1 VTKTFSFLLG
11 LCFMALA
18 GQGAM
23 AAEEANAPTQWIPAD
38 AMVAVELFQPKAL
51 LSPFGDG
58 KSAAAFAALPGV
70 GKRKARPGYEKFMGV
85 VKYLETQLGADWP
98 TALTKMT
105 GGGLAF
111 ALRPQQQ
118 MVLVADAEDERM
130 LMQLHEFLWKAA
142 SAKKNSGSES
152 GQASSQQVDGVMAWS
167 LGPKEAHTIIGKRL
181 VLSSGFSELQTALAF
196 RSKSGGASLAA
207 TPAYQAARRAVGP
220 DAAGMIFVNM
230 AALKQ
235 APGIAKAL
243 QPKESNPLVALLFAG
258 IAESAG
264 ASNWLAIG
272 LRAQEKEDSLALQVV
287 TDGAKPDPKGAAAFA
302 LPAKREEGALPNLAV
317 PRQIAGLSLYR
328 DLRRFYAAKDQLFPE
343 RTSGLIF
350 FENMMGIFFSG
361 RDMTDDVFAQARP
374 EIRLV
379 VANQQYDPAVGT
391 PSPQIPAFA
400 LVLQMRNPAQF
411 REVMEEAWQ
420 KSIGLASFTR
430 GQKAEPGFVIDRPVH
445 WTTKYSVAKFSST
458 GVKDR
463 SKLDVRFNFSPS
475 LAMPGNHL
483 ILSSTEQLTCDL
495 MDALG
500 RESKQP
506 PAPLAQTHSL
516 LEANGDRLAAALLA
530 NRESMVRQN
539 MLKSGGAGEADS
551 TGIDALIAFTEFVE
565 QLRLSFSAESGL
577 NQAKLELKFKWPGQ
591 KMAEAR

>member
-1 VTKTFSFLLG
+1 MGVCLA
-11 LCFMALA
+11 ALA
-18 GQGAM
+18 GRGAM
-23 AAEEANAPTQWIPAD
+23 AAEATGAPTQWIPAD
-38 AMVAVELFQPKAL
+38 AVLAVELFQPKAL
-51 LSPFGDG
+51 LAPFGDG
-58 KSAAAFAALPGV
+58 KAAAAFAAMPGA
-70 GKRKARPGYEKFMGV
+70 GKRKAQPGFEKFMGV
-85 VKYLETQLGADWP
+85 VKYLESQLGADWP
-98 TALTKMT
+98 TALGKMA
-105 GGGLAF
+105 GGGAAF
-111 ALRPQQQ
+111 ALRPRQE
-118 MVLVADAEDERM
+118 VVFIADAEDVEM
-130 LMQLHEFLWKAA
+130 LKQLHEFLWNAA
-142 SAKKNSGSES
+142 SGNKSG
-152 GQASSQQVDGVMAWS
+152 GASSREVDGATAWS

-181 VLSSGFSELQTALAF
+181 VASGGFDGLQSALAF
-196 RSKSGGASLAA
+196 RSKAGGANLAA

-258 IAESAG
+258 IAESVG

-272 LRAQEKEDSLALQVV
+272 LRVQEKEDCLALQVV
-287 TDGAKPDPKGAAAFA
+287 TDGAKLDPKGPAAFA
-302 LPAKREEGALPNLAV
+302 LPAKRDEGALPNLTV

-328 DLRRFYAAKDQLFPE
+328 DLRRFYGAKDQLFPE

-350 FENMMGIFFSG
+350 FENMMGIFFCG
-361 RDMTDDVFAQARP
+361 RDMTDDVLAQAQP

-391 PSPQIPAFA
+391 PAPQIPAFA
-400 LVLQMRNPAQF
+400 LVLKQRDPAQF

-420 KSIGLASFTR
+420 KAVGLASFTR

-445 WTTKYSVAKFSST
+445 WTTKYSVARFSTT

-475 LAMPGNHL
+475 LAMPGNHI
-483 ILSSTEQLTCDL
+483 ILSSTEQLACDL
-495 MDALG
+495 IDALG
-500 RESKQP
+500 REAKQP

-516 LEANGDRLAAALLA
+516 LEAKGERVSAALLA
-530 NRESMVRQN
+530 NRDNILRQN
-539 MLKSGGAGEADS
+539 MLKKGGGDGDAGGFDTA
-551 TGIDALIAFTEFVE
+551 IMIAEFIE
-565 QLRLSFSAESGL
+565 QLRLTFSAESGL

-591 KMAEAR
+591 KVAETR

>member
-1 VTKTFSFLLG
+1 MAKTSSFLLG
-11 LCFMALA
+11 LCLAALA
-18 GQGAM
+18 GRCAM
-23 AAEEANAPTQWIPAD
+23 AAQEANAPTQWIPAD
-38 AMVAVELFQPKAL
+38 AVLAVELFHPKAL
-51 LSPFGDG
+51 LAPFGDG
-58 KSAAAFAALPGV
+58 KAAAAFAALPGA
-70 GKRKARPGYEKFMGV
+70 GRRKAQPGFEKFMGV
-85 VKYLETQLGADWP
+85 VKYLESELGTDWP
-98 TALTKMT
+98 TGLGKMT
-105 GGGLAF
+105 GGGAAF

-118 MVLVADAEDERM
+118 VVFIADAVDERM
-130 LMQLHEFLWKAA
+130 LTQLHEFLWKAA

-152 GQASSQQVDGVMAWS
+152 SQASSQQMDGVTAWS

-181 VLSSGFSELQTALAF
+181 VVSSGFDGLQTALAF
-196 RSKSGGASLAA
+196 RSKSGGTSLAA
-207 TPAYQAARRAVGP
+207 TPAYQAAKRAVGP
-220 DAAGMIFVNM
+220 DAAGMIFINM

-258 IAESAG
+258 IAESVG

-272 LRAQEKEDSLALQVV
+272 LRVQETEDCLALQVV
-287 TDGAKPDPKGAAAFA
+287 TDGAKLDAKGPAAFA
-302 LPAKREEGALPNLAV
+302 LPAKREEGALPNLSV
-317 PRQIAGLSLYR
+317 PRQIAALSLYR
-328 DLRRFYAAKDQLFPE
+328 DLRRFYGAKDQLFPE

-374 EIRLV
+374 AIRLV

-400 LVLQMRNPAQF
+400 LVLQMRNPAQV

-445 WTTKYSVAKFSST
+445 WTTKYSVARFSAT

-463 SKLDVRFNFSPS
+463 SKLDTRFNFSPS
-475 LAMPGNHL
+475 LAMPGNYL
-483 ILSSTEQLTCDL
+483 ILSSTEQLACDL
-495 MDALG
+495 IDAVG
-500 RESKQP
+500 REAKQP
-506 PAPLAQTHSL
+506 PAPLAQIHSL
-516 LEANGDRLAAALLA
+516 LEAKGDRVAAALLA
-530 NRESMVRQN
+530 NRENMVRQN
-539 MLKSGGAGEADS
+539 MLKSGGSDGDAG
-551 TGIDALIAFTEFVE
+551 GIDALITFTEFVE
-565 QLRLSFSAESGL
+565 QLRLTFSAESGL

-591 KMAEAR
+591 KVAEAR

>member
-1 VTKTFSFLLG
+1 MTGQSAV
-11 LCFMALA
+11 AA
-18 GQGAM
+18 GD
-23 AAEEANAPTQWIPAD
+23 ANASTQWIPAD
-38 AMVAVELFQPKAL
+38 AVLAVELFQPKAL
-51 LSPFGDG
+51 LAPFGDG

-105 GGGLAF
+105 GGGAAF

-118 MVLVADAEDERM
+118 VVFIADAEDVQM
-130 LMQLHEFLWKAA
+130 LTQLQDFLWKAA
-142 SAKKNSGSES
+142 SGNKSGT
-152 GQASSQQVDGVMAWS
+152 ASSQQVDGVTAWS

-181 VLSSGFSELQTALAF
+181 VLSSGFDGLQTALAF
-196 RSKSGGASLAA
+196 RSKPGGSSLAA
-207 TPAYQAARRAVGP
+207 TPAYQAAKRAVGP
-220 DAAGMIFVNM
+220 DAAGMIFINM
-230 AALKQ
+230 AVLKQ
-235 APGIAKAL
+235 APGLAKAL
-243 QPKESNPLVALLFAG
+243 EPKNGNPLVALLFAG
-258 IAESAG
+258 ITESAG
-264 ASNWLAIG
+264 AANWLALG
-272 LRAQEKEDSLALQVV
+272 LHVNEKEDSLALQVV

-328 DLRRFYAAKDQLFPE
+328 DLRRFYGAKDQLFPE

-350 FENMMGIFFSG
+350 FENMMGIFFCG
-361 RDMTDDVFAQARP
+361 RDMTDDVMAQARP

-420 KSIGLASFTR
+420 KAVGLASFTR
-430 GQKAEPGFVIDRPVH
+430 GQKADPGFVIDRPVH

-475 LAMPGNHL
+475 LAMPGNYL

-495 MDALG
+495 IDAVG
-500 RESKQP
+500 REAKQP

-516 LEANGDRLAAALLA
+516 LEAKGDRVAAALLA
-530 NRESMVRQN
+530 NRDNMVRQN
-539 MLKSGGAGEADS
+539 MLKSGASGEANAA
-551 TGIDALIAFTEFVE
+551 GIDALITFTEFVE
-565 QLRLSFSAESGL
+565 RLRLSFTAESGL
-577 NQAKLELKFKWPGQ
+577 NQARLELKFKWPSPLGQ
-591 KMAEAR
+591 NVAETR

>member
-1 VTKTFSFLLG
+1 
-11 LCFMALA
+11 MA
-18 GQGAM
+18 GRGAM
-23 AAEEANAPTQWIPAD
+23 AAQEAGAPTQWIPAD
-38 AMVAVELFQPKAL
+38 AVLAVELFQPKAL
-51 LSPFGDG
+51 LAPFGDG
-58 KSAAAFAALPGV
+58 KAAAAFAAMPGA
-70 GKRKARPGYEKFMGV
+70 GRRKAQLGFEKFMGV
-85 VKYLETQLGADWP
+85 VKYLESQLGTDWP
-98 TALTKMT
+98 TGLGKMT
-105 GGGLAF
+105 GGGAAF

-118 MVLVADAEDERM
+118 VVFIADAEDVQM
-130 LMQLHEFLWKAA
+130 LTQLHDFLWKAA
-142 SAKKNSGSES
+142 SGNKSG
-152 GQASSQQVDGVMAWS
+152 GTSSQQVDGATAWS

-181 VLSSGFSELQTALAF
+181 VASSGFDGLQTALAF
-196 RSKSGGASLAA
+196 RSKSGGTSLAA

-258 IAESAG
+258 IAESVG

-272 LRAQEKEDSLALQVV
+272 LRVQEKEDCLALQVV
-287 TDGAKPDPKGAAAFA
+287 TDGAKLDAKGPAAFA
-302 LPAKREEGALPNLAV
+302 LPAKREEGALPNLSV
-317 PRQIAGLSLYR
+317 PRQIAALSLYR
-328 DLRRFYAAKDQLFPE
+328 DLRRFYGAKDQLFPE

-379 VANQQYDPAVGT
+379 VANQQYNPAVGT

-400 LVLQMRNPAQF
+400 LVLQLRNPAQF

-445 WTTKYSVAKFSST
+445 WTTKYSVARFSST
-458 GVKDR
+458 GAKDR
-463 SKLDVRFNFSPS
+463 SKLDTRFNFSPS
-475 LAMPGNHL
+475 LAMPGNYL

-495 MDALG
+495 IDAVG
-500 RESKQP
+500 REAKQP

-516 LEANGDRLAAALLA
+516 LEAKGDRVSAALLA
-530 NRESMVRQN
+530 NRDNMVRQN
-539 MLKSGGAGEADS
+539 MLKSGGSDGDAG
-551 TGIDALIAFTEFVE
+551 GIDALITFTEFVE
-565 QLRLSFSAESGL
+565 QLRLTFSAESGL

-591 KMAEAR
+591 KVAEAR

>member
-1 VTKTFSFLLG
+1 MG
-11 LCFMALA
+11 LCFAAMTGQSAVAA
-18 GQGAM
+18 GD
-23 AAEEANAPTQWIPAD
+23 ANASTQWIPAD
-38 AMVAVELFQPKAL
+38 AVLAVELFQPKAL
-51 LSPFGDG
+51 LAPFGDG

-105 GGGLAF
+105 GGGAAF

-118 MVLVADAEDERM
+118 VVFIADAEDVQM
-130 LMQLHEFLWKAA
+130 LTQLQDFLWKAA
-142 SAKKNSGSES
+142 SGNKSGT
-152 GQASSQQVDGVMAWS
+152 ASSQQVDGVTAWS

-181 VLSSGFSELQTALAF
+181 VLSSGFDGLQTALAF
-196 RSKSGGASLAA
+196 RSKPGGSSLAA
-207 TPAYQAARRAVGP
+207 TPAYQAAKRAVGP
-220 DAAGMIFVNM
+220 DAAGMIFINM
-230 AALKQ
+230 AVLKQ
-235 APGIAKAL
+235 APGLAKAL
-243 QPKESNPLVALLFAG
+243 EPKNGNPLVALLFAG
-258 IAESAG
+258 ITESAG
-264 ASNWLAIG
+264 AANWLALG
-272 LRAQEKEDSLALQVV
+272 LHVNEKEDSLALQVV

-328 DLRRFYAAKDQLFPE
+328 DLRRFYGAKDQLFPE

-350 FENMMGIFFSG
+350 FENMMGIFFCG
-361 RDMTDDVFAQARP
+361 RDMTDDVMAQARP

-420 KSIGLASFTR
+420 KAVGLASFTR
-430 GQKAEPGFVIDRPVH
+430 GQKADPGFVIDRPVH

-475 LAMPGNHL
+475 LAMPGNYL

-495 MDALG
+495 IDAVG
-500 RESKQP
+500 REAKQP

-516 LEANGDRLAAALLA
+516 LEAKGDRVAAALLA
-530 NRESMVRQN
+530 NRDNMVRQN
-539 MLKSGGAGEADS
+539 MLKSGASGEANAA
-551 TGIDALIAFTEFVE
+551 GIDALITFTEFVE
-565 QLRLSFSAESGL
+565 RLRLSFTAESGL
-577 NQAKLELKFKWPGQ
+577 NQARLELKFKWPSPLGQ
-591 KMAEAR
+591 NVAETR

>member
-1 VTKTFSFLLG
+1 MAKTSSIVLG
-11 LCFMALA
+11 LCLAVLA
-18 GQGAM
+18 GRGAM
-23 AAEEANAPTQWIPAD
+23 AADATSAPTQWIPAD
-38 AMVAVELFQPKAL
+38 AVLAVELFQPKAL
-51 LSPFGDG
+51 LTLFCDG
-58 KSAAAFAALPGV
+58 KAAAALAALPGA
-70 GKRKARPGYEKFMGV
+70 GKRKAQPGFEKFMGV
-85 VKYLETQLGADWP
+85 VKYLESQLGTDWP
-98 TALTKMT
+98 TGLGKMA
-105 GGGLAF
+105 GGGAAF

-118 MVLVADAEDERM
+118 VLFVADAEDVEM
-130 LMQLHEFLWKAA
+130 LKQLHEFLWKAA
-142 SAKKNSGSES
+142 SGNKNN
-152 GQASSQQVDGVMAWS
+152 ATSSREVGGATAWS
-167 LGPKEAHTIIGKRL
+167 LGPKVAHTIVGKRL
-181 VLSSGFSELQTALAF
+181 VASSGFDGLQTALEF
-196 RSKSGGASLAA
+196 RSKPGGASLAA

-258 IAESAG
+258 IAESVG

-272 LRAQEKEDSLALQVV
+272 LRVQEKEDCLALQVV
-287 TDGAKPDPKGAAAFA
+287 SDGAKLDPKGPAAFA

-317 PRQIAGLSLYR
+317 PRQIAALSMYR
-328 DLRRFYAAKDQLFPE
+328 DLRRFYGAKDQLFPE

-350 FENMMGIFFSG
+350 FENMMGIFFCG

-379 VANQQYDPAVGT
+379 VANQQYDPAIGT

-445 WTTKYSVAKFSST
+445 WTTKYSVARFSST

-483 ILSSTEQLTCDL
+483 ILSSTEQLACDL
-495 MDALG
+495 IDALG
-500 RESKQP
+500 REAKQP

-516 LEANGDRLAAALLA
+516 LEAAGDRVAAALLA
-530 NRESMVRQN
+530 NRDSMVRQN
-539 MLKSGGAGEADS
+539 MLKSGGASEADS

-565 QLRLSFSAESGL
+565 QLRLTFSAESGM

-591 KMAEAR
+591 KVAETR

>member
-1 VTKTFSFLLG
+1 
-11 LCFMALA
+11 MALA
-18 GQGAM
+18 GQSALVAG
-23 AAEEANAPTQWIPAD
+23 EANAPTQWIPAD
-38 AMVAVELFQPKAL
+38 AVVAVELFQPKAL
-51 LSPFGDG
+51 LAPFGDG
-58 KSAAAFAALPGV
+58 KSAAAFAALPGM
-70 GKRKARPGYEKFMGV
+70 GTRKARPGYEKFMGV

-98 TALTKMT
+98 TALTKIT

-152 GQASSQQVDGVMAWS
+152 GQASSQQVDGVTAWS

-181 VLSSGFSELQTALAF
+181 ALSSGFSELQTALAF
-196 RSKSGGASLAA
+196 RSKPGGSSLAA
-207 TPAYQAARRAVGP
+207 TPAYQAAKRAVGP

-230 AALKQ
+230 AVLKQ
-235 APGIAKAL
+235 APGLAKAL
-243 QPKESNPLVALLFAG
+243 EPKNGNPLVALLFAG
-258 IAESAG
+258 ITESAG
-264 ASNWLAIG
+264 AANWLAVG
-272 LRAQEKEDSLALQVV
+272 LRVNEKEDTLALQVV

-302 LPAKREEGALPNLAV
+302 LPAKREEGALPNLTV

-350 FENMMGIFFSG
+350 FENMMGIFFCG
-361 RDMTDDVFAQARP
+361 RDMTDDVMAQARP

-391 PSPQIPAFA
+391 PLPQIPAFA

-420 KSIGLASFTR
+420 KAIGLASFTR
-430 GQKAEPGFVIDRPVH
+430 GQKADPGFVIDRPVH

-458 GVKDR
+458 GIKDR

-483 ILSSTEQLTCDL
+483 ILSSTEQLACDI

-500 RESKQP
+500 REAKQP
-506 PAPLAQTHSL
+506 LAPLAQTHSL
-516 LEANGDRLAAALLA
+516 LEAKGDRVAAALLA
-530 NRESMVRQN
+530 NRDNMVRQN
-539 MLKSGGAGEADS
+539 MLKSGASGEANAA
-551 TGIDALIAFTEFVE
+551 GIDALITFTEFVE
-565 QLRLSFSAESGL
+565 RLRLSFSAESGL
-577 NQAKLELKFKWPGQ
+577 NQAQLELKLKWPSPPGQ
-591 KMAEAR
+591 NVAETR